1 MMIRSVNE
9 TGMIMARIISS
20 IFESEGLLLVS
31 KEPATLGTVEGM
43 GKVVGIWMGGVVG
56 MGIVLG
62 IGIVVG
68 MGKVVGLRR
77 LEPMVTGAA
86 RGVNF
91 SFSSKIKGVNQ
102 EKRDTYSLTLVL
114 SMD

>member
-1 MMIRSVNE
+1 
-9 TGMIMARIISS
+9 
-20 IFESEGLLLVS
+20 
-31 KEPATLGTVEGM
+31 
-43 GKVVGIWMGGVVG
+43 

-77 LEPMVTGAA
+77 LEPMVTGAESPVDSGAA

-91 SFSSKIKGVNQ
+91 SFSSKVKGVNQ